1 LIHDWSRRRDVKTR
15 AHTFCLLSLVTLVQ
29 PVVAGEDTVLGDS
42 TVQSRPNL
50 ITSFLRDHGDIW
62 SSPFR
67 MDVDD
72 AILWG
77 GVLATTAVL
86 IATDEPVYRHFR
98 DLKDESSFIHNAS
111 PAFSQ
116 LGEFYLPIGI
126 AGVYCLGGL
135 AFDNQHTLDT
145 GLLGLQAMMHA
156 GIVVQVFK
164 HLFGRTRPFVRN
176 GEDVWYGPRV
186 AFKRY
191 QSGFSAYDAFPSGH
205 TITAFSLATV
215 IAERSDA
222 FWVDAT
228 AYSLAGLCG
237 LSRLTERDH
246 WLSDV
251 FMGAALGISI
261 GKLVVKNHERRL
273 EVVPAFGARST
284 GISLRFTY

>member
-1 LIHDWSRRRDVKTR
+1 MDAEDALVWS
-15 AHTFCLLSLVTLVQ
+15 
-29 PVVAGEDTVLGDS
+29 
-42 TVQSRPNL
+42 
-50 ITSFLRDHGDIW
+50 
-62 SSPFR
+62 
-67 MDVDD
+67 
-72 AILWG
+72 
-77 GVLATTAVL
+77 GVIATTAVL

-116 LGEFYLPIGI
+116 LGEFYVPFGI
-126 AGVYCLGGL
+126 AGAYCLSGL
-135 AFDNQHTLDT
+135 AFDDQRTLDT

-273 EVVPAFGARST
+273 EVVPAIGARSASV
-284 GISLRFTY
+284 SLRFTY